1 MSNTKKLDS
10 NFLTTFCVYYRPDIV
25 RTRILEGN
33 FFLLPNYVMLYTVG
47 KEI

>member
-1 MSNTKKLDS
+1 MSNTKKLYS
-10 NFLTTFCVYYRPDIV
+10 NFLTTFRVFYRPDIA

-33 FFLLPNYVMLYTVG
+33 FFLLPNDVMLYTVG